1 MTALIALH
9 EVVLQSLL
17 QGFGLD
23 EDVHPAAMEHFVVD
37 VDRHEKV
44 VGMTGPVHE
53 GVTESVDAA
62 AAAHTDLADALD
74 CELHPRVVQE
84 KAAGAVHIAGA
95 LVAQLAACLGVVEQE
110 AQVDQH
116 ENEPAAVVQEEYLG
130 LQQVKAAN
138 LVVAGFEMQHEIVVE
153 AIKVAVE

>member
-17 QGFGLD
+17 QDFGLD
-23 EDVHPAAMEHFVVD
+23 EDVHGAPTKHFVVD

-53 GVTESVDAA
+53 GVNESVD

-84 KAAGAVHIAGA
+84 QVAGA
-95 LVAQLAACLGVVEQE
+95 LHIAVALVAELAA
-110 AQVDQH
+110 
-116 ENEPAAVVQEEYLG
+116 
-130 LQQVKAAN
+130 
-138 LVVAGFEMQHEIVVE
+138 
-153 AIKVAVE
+153 

>member
-9 EVVLQSLL
+9 EVKLQSLL

-23 EDVHPAAMEHFVVD
+23 EDVHHAAIEHFVVD

-53 GVTESVDAA
+53 DVTESVDAA
-62 AAAHTDLADALD
+62 AHTDLDDAFD

-84 KAAGAVHIAGA
+84 KAAGAVHIADS
-95 LVAQLAACLGVVEQE
+95 LVAQLAA
-110 AQVDQH
+110 
-116 ENEPAAVVQEEYLG
+116 
-130 LQQVKAAN
+130 
-138 LVVAGFEMQHEIVVE
+138 
-153 AIKVAVE
+153 

>member
-9 EVVLQSLL
+9 EVKLQSLL

-23 EDVHPAAMEHFVVD
+23 EDVHHAAMEHFVVD

-62 AAAHTDLADALD
+62 AAHTDLADALD

-84 KAAGAVHIAGA
+84 KAAGAVHIADS
-95 LVAQLAACLGVVEQE
+95 LVAQLAA
-110 AQVDQH
+110 
-116 ENEPAAVVQEEYLG
+116 
-130 LQQVKAAN
+130 
-138 LVVAGFEMQHEIVVE
+138 
-153 AIKVAVE
+153 

>member
-44 VGMTGPVHE
+44 VGMTGPVDE
-53 GVTESVDAA
+53 GVTESVDAAAA

-84 KAAGAVHIAGA
+84 KAAGAVHIADA
-95 LVAQLAACLGVVEQE
+95 LVAQLAA
-110 AQVDQH
+110 
-116 ENEPAAVVQEEYLG
+116 
-130 LQQVKAAN
+130 
-138 LVVAGFEMQHEIVVE
+138 
-153 AIKVAVE
+153 

>member
-9 EVVLQSLL
+9 EVKLQSLL

-23 EDVHPAAMEHFVVD
+23 EDVHHAAMEHFVVD

-62 AAAHTDLADALD
+62 AAAAHTDLADALV

-84 KAAGAVHIAGA
+84 KAAGAVHIADS
-95 LVAQLAACLGVVEQE
+95 LVAQLAA
-110 AQVDQH
+110 
-116 ENEPAAVVQEEYLG
+116 
-130 LQQVKAAN
+130 
-138 LVVAGFEMQHEIVVE
+138 
-153 AIKVAVE
+153 

>member
-9 EVVLQSLL
+9 EVIIQSLL

-23 EDVHPAAMEHFVVD
+23 EDVHHAAMEHFVVD

-44 VGMTGPVHE
+44 GMTGPVRE
-53 GVTESVDAA
+53 GVTESVDA

-84 KAAGAVHIAGA
+84 KAAGAVNIADA
-95 LVAQLAACLGVVEQE
+95 LFAQLAA
-110 AQVDQH
+110 
-116 ENEPAAVVQEEYLG
+116 
-130 LQQVKAAN
+130 
-138 LVVAGFEMQHEIVVE
+138 
-153 AIKVAVE
+153 